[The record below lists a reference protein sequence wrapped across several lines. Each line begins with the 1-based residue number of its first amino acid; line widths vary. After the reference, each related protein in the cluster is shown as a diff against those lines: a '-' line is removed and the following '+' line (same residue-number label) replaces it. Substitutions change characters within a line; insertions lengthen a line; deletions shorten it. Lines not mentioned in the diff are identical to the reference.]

1 MTNAHRG
8 EVALKVGDTTY
19 TLVIGRNALAATESV
34 LGKSWSEIA
43 EDLQGAPSFGLLR
56 ALFWASLQR
65 KHPAIDL
72 FGAGDLMD
80 EVGDEVL
87 GEKIGEALK
96 LAFPD
101 AESGDN
107 PQVPDKGGAGTQT

>member
-8 EVALKVGDTTY
+8 EVALKVGETTY
-19 TLVIGRNALAATESV
+19 TLVIGRNALAAVESV
-34 LGKSWSEIA
+34 LGKTWSEIA
-43 EDLQGAPSFGLLR
+43 EDLQGSPGFGLLR
-56 ALFWASLQR
+56 ALFWASLQK

-72 FGAGDLMD
+72 LGAGDLMD
-80 EVGDEVL
+80 EVGDELL

-101 AESGDN
+101 AEPGDN
-107 PQVPDKGGAGTQT
+107 PPKPGKGGAGPQT

>member
-1 MTNAHRG
+1 MVSAHRG
-8 EVALKVGDTTY
+8 EVALKGGDTTY
-19 TLVIGRNALAATESV
+19 TLVIGRNALAAAESV

-43 EDLQGAPSFGLLR
+43 EDLQGAPSFSLLR

-80 EVGDEVL
+80 EIGDEVL

-101 AESGDN
+101 ADPDN
-107 PQVPDKGGAGTQT
+107 PPKPDQGGAGTQT